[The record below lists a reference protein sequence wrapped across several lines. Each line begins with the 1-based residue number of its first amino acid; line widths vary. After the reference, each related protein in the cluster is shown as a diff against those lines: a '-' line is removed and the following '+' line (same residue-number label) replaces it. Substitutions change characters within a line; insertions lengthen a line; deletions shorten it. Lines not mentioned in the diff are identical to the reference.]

1 MSLFFRGSSS
11 EVRDISSLPWNH
23 GGDRLSSDS
32 MSDQLSLVPVFA
44 ATRLI
49 SESVASLPL
58 QAYRRTG
65 DGRQRIALPRILEAP
80 SSHGTRMEWVQRCMM
95 SLLLRGNAY
104 GFRSGEG
111 VNGAIEW
118 LHPDKVRPDGR
129 GWLHDG
135 RPLEFHEVLHIPA
148 LTIPGSTVGL
158 SPIGACAMT
167 AKTGLET
174 QRFMRDWFR
183 NKAIPGMKFKNTEA
197 TLKADEAA
205 KIKDRMQA
213 TIRSGEPFVTG
224 KDWELDI
231 ISLPAD
237 DAGFVASAR
246 LNATQVANIYG
257 VPPEMIGGESGS
269 SMTYSTTEMQQIQFL
284 THTLRPWITRLEAAF
299 SSLLP
304 APQYVKFNVDAMIRV
319 DTKTRHE
326 VYRLDREIGLRNVD
340 EIRALEDLEPLPDGQ
355 GQDYT
360 PLAQAAASP
369 KETE

>member
-1 MSLFFRGSSS
+1 MSLFFRATS
-11 EVRDISSLPWNH
+11 EARDISSLPWNH
-23 GGDRLSSDS
+23 GGDRLSSSS
-32 MSDQLSLVPVFA
+32 MTDQLSLVPVFA

-65 DGRQRIALPRILEAP
+65 DGRQRIALPAVLEAP
-80 SSHGTRMEWVQRCMM
+80 SAYGTRMEWVQRCMM

-104 GFRSGEG
+104 GLRVGGIRGS
-111 VNGAIEW
+111 IEW
-118 LHPDKVRPDGR
+118 LHPDKVRYDETTRRWTYDGHTIEP
-129 GWLHDG
+129 GEL
-135 RPLEFHEVLHIPA
+135 LHIPA
-148 LTIPGSTVGL
+148 LTVPGSTLGL
-158 SPIGACAMT
+158 SPVGACVT
-167 AKTGLET
+167 TTRTGLET

-183 NKAIPGMKFKNTEA
+183 NKAIPGMRFKNTEV
-197 TLKADEAA
+197 TLKADEAQ
-205 KIKDRMQA
+205 KVKERMQA
-213 TIRSGEPFVTG
+213 TMRAGEPFVTG
-224 KDWELDI
+224 KDWDLDVI
-231 ISLPAD
+231 TLPAEH
-237 DAGFVASAR
+237 AGFIESAR

-326 VYRLDREIGLRNVD
+326 VYRLDREIGLRNLD
-340 EIRALEDLEPLPDGQ
+340 EIRALEDLEPLPGGQ
-355 GQDYT
+355 GEDYT
-360 PLAQAAASP
+360 PLKTSAP
-369 KETE
+369 TKETA